1 MRSCG
6 KKQLNLKILNLKED
20 ETKSMPIKKKTI
32 TGAELAEKL
41 KNKNLIS
48 KENGEDWLNL
58 IKEIRSE
65 QKLPDIKWD

>member
-1 MRSCG
+1 
-6 KKQLNLKILNLKED
+6 
-20 ETKSMPIKKKTI
+20 MPIKKKTI

>member
-32 TGAELAEKL
+32 TGAELADKL

-48 KENGEDWLNL
+48 EKNGEDWLNL

>member
-1 MRSCG
+1 VRSCR
-6 KKQLNLKILNLKED
+6 KKQLTLKILNLKED

-32 TGAELAEKL
+32 TGAELADKL

-48 KENGEDWLNL
+48 EKNGEDWLNL

-65 QKLPDIKWD
+65 LKLPDIKWD